1 MPMVRISLL
10 KGKSPKYVRA
20 IADGVHKAL
29 HEAFKAP
36 LDDRFQVIEEYDA
49 GKLIYDADY
58 MGVHRT
64 DDIVIVNILAG
75 KWRDAKTK
83 QALYKGI
90 VEHLSDNPGVNP
102 ANVQIFLSPND
113 RDDWSFGN
121 GIAQYVKNE

>member
-1 MPMVRISLL
+1 MVRISLL
-10 KGKSPKYVRA
+10 KGKSPNYIRA
-20 IADGVHKAL
+20 VADGVHQAL

-36 LDDRFQVIEEYDA
+36 LEDRFQVIDEYDG

-58 MGVHRT
+58 MGVRRT

-75 KWRDAKTK
+75 KWRDTRTK
-83 QALYKGI
+83 QALYRRI
-90 VEHLSDNPGVNP
+90 AEHLAENPGVDP

-121 GIAQYVKNE
+121 GVAQYVKDE